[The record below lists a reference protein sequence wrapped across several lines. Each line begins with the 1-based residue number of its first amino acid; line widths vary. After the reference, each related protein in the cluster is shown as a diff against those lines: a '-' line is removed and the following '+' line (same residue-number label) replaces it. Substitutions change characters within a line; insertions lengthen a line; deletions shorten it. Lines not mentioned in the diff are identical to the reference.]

1 MENNLAG
8 DAAVTDTAAAESLR
22 KRLAEVERLPK
33 LLFDYLIESMNYK

>member
-22 KRLAEVERLPK
+22 KRLAEVFSACK
-33 LLFDYLIESMNYK
+33 NIFDLEVEK